1 MARDIS
7 RLEIESS
14 VPVGSDTEIVNAR
27 RQGRSLAEEMGFSAT
42 DATLVATVI
51 SELARNIVHYA
62 GSGEGYNAMPGFAD
76 QLSPH
81 DLEMLARWLTGEYH
95 RAE

>member
-1 MARDIS
+1 MHARGEDEPVSDGLYPILTSYGGKEWLTQFIS
-7 RLEIESS
+7 D
-14 VPVGSDTEIVNAR
+14 P
-27 RQGRSLAEEMGFSAT
+27 
-42 DATLVATVI
+42 DA
-51 SELARNIVHYA
+51 HYA